1 MKSLVTI
8 LMIVLIS
15 NLNAQI
21 ARSFSLLEA
30 KEYALKNHVKISN
43 ASLEYDKAV
52 NKKKEYLAKGLP
64 DANITG
70 GFNQFLNLPVQVL
83 PISFFSPGA
92 PEDEVVAFRA
102 GTEFNSNASLQ
113 VNQLL
118 FDGSYFIGIEA
129 SKLLIQLQ
137 NIQKTRTN
145 EEVLFAVIDAYH
157 IACVAKENYRFADS
171 IYQITANLEIKQRS
185 FLELGLLT
193 KEELDQ
199 MTYAVLTA
207 KNAFENAELQSSNA
221 IALLKYSMSFPQDS
235 ALSLSNTLNDLDK
248 EASQISIG
256 SIEDNSLL
264 PLLQTQIKLSECN
277 VRNNKAGYLPSF
289 SAYFQQSYNAY
300 RTSFDFFQDKP
311 WYSQTNWGLQMKIPV
326 FASGKGRAVVKQSE
340 IQLMQD
346 ENNFELT
353 KKGLKLQEVQLK
365 NTLASALKKRSLQ
378 EENSALAERIYRNA
392 LKKEAL
398 GNGNNVMVTQK
409 LNQVMIAQAEYTAS
423 LIDVYRSKIELDKL
437 YNKLNLN

>member
-1 MKSLVTI
+1 MKSLVSI
-8 LMIVLIS
+8 LTIVLIS
-15 NLNAQI
+15 NVNAQI
-21 ARSFSLLEA
+21 GRSFSLLEA

-52 NKKKEYLAKGLP
+52 HQKKEYLAAGMP
-64 DANITG
+64 EANITG
-70 GFNQFLNLPVQVL
+70 AFNQFLNLPVQVL
-83 PISFFSPGA
+83 PISFFNPGA

-118 FDGSYFIGIEA
+118 FDGSYFVGIEA
-129 SKLLIQLQ
+129 SKLLIELQ
-137 NIQKTRTN
+137 NIQQTRTK
-145 EEVLFAVIDAYH
+145 EEVLFSVIDAYH
-157 IACVAKENYRFADS
+157 IACVAEENLAFADS
-171 IYQITANLEIKQRS
+171 IYQITADLETKQKS
-185 FLELGLLT
+185 YLELGVIT
-193 KEELDQ
+193 NEEIDQ

-207 KNAFENAELQSSNA
+207 KNAFENAKLQTSNA
-221 IALLKYSMSFPQDS
+221 LALLKYSMSFPQDS
-235 ALSLSNTLNDLDK
+235 ALTLSNTLDELDQ

-264 PLLQTQIKLSECN
+264 PLLQTQIELSECN

-326 FASGKGRAVVKQSE
+326 FASGKGQAVVKQSE

-346 ENNFELT
+346 QNNFELT
-353 KKGLKLQEVQLK
+353 KQGLKLQEIQLK

-378 EENSALAERIYRNA
+378 KENSALAERIYRNA
-392 LKKEAL
+392 MKKEAL
-398 GNGNNVMVTQK
+398 GNGSNVMVTQK

>member
-8 LMIVLIS
+8 LMIGLIS
-15 NLNAQI
+15 NVNAQI
-21 ARSFSLLEA
+21 GRSFSLLEA
-30 KEYALKNHVKISN
+30 KEYALKNHVKITN

-52 NKKKEYLAKGLP
+52 HQKKEYLAAGMP
-64 DANITG
+64 EANITG
-70 GFNQFLNLPVQVL
+70 AFNQFLNLPVQVL
-83 PISFFSPGA
+83 PISFFNPGA
-92 PEDEVVAFRA
+92 PEDEVIAFRA

-118 FDGSYFIGIEA
+118 FDGSYFVGIEA
-129 SKLLIQLQ
+129 SKLLIELQ
-137 NIQKTRTN
+137 NIQQTRTK

-157 IACVAKENYRFADS
+157 IACVAKENLAFADS
-171 IYQITANLEIKQRS
+171 IYQITVDLEAKQKS
-185 FLELGLLT
+185 YLALGVVT
-193 KEELDQ
+193 NEELDQ

-207 KNAFENAELQSSNA
+207 KNAFENAELQTSNA
-221 IALLKYSMSFPQDS
+221 LALLKYSMSFPQDS
-235 ALSLSNTLNDLDK
+235 VLVLSNTLNELDK

-256 SIEDNSLL
+256 SVEDNSVL
-264 PLLQTQIKLSECN
+264 PLLQTQIDLSQCN
-277 VRNNKAGYLPSF
+277 VRNNKAGFLPSF

-326 FASGKGRAVVKQSE
+326 FSSGKGRAVVKQSE

-353 KKGLKLQEVQLK
+353 KQGLKLQEVQLK
-365 NTLASALKKRSLQ
+365 NTLSAALKKRSLQ
-378 EENSALAERIYRNA
+378 QENSALAEKIYRNA
-392 LKKEAL
+392 IKKEAL

-409 LNQVMIAQAEYTAS
+409 LSQVMIAHAEYTAS
-423 LIDVYRSKIELDKL
+423 LIEVYRSKIELDKL
-437 YNKLNLN
+437 YNKLN